1 MEVNNISQKMFE
13 KSDLEQINEVQ
24 KENDINK
31 KENKISNNGLN
42 EKGNKDNNH
51 KNMENIKNKINNKN
65 NEKEIG
71 NKRIN
76 NFINYTSSNAQH
88 NRYYSTNTSN
98 HYFRNFIKKSNYNK
112 NRDNSDENNEQKDS
126 DINNHFNENRPLSF
140 TSRYYYMNKGLD
152 YIVGN
157 SNINNIYNKGF
168 LDNKKSGYNYK
179 NYVKGK
185 RNNYVN
191 KNIFFKGY
199 LNEKR
204 NIQNINESNY
214 NNLKKRNDNQR
225 IIDNKIENFDEYQIL
240 KQSHSNYILM
250 NEILNL
256 DNIDKNILNIANNI
270 LDNFGYK
277 NKNDEKGLLLQYLI
291 K

>member
-13 KSDLEQINEVQ
+13 KGDLEQINEVQ

-51 KNMENIKNKINNKN
+51 KNMDNIKNKINNKN

-88 NRYYSTNTSN
+88 NRYYSINTSN

-152 YIVGN
+152 YILGN

-214 NNLKKRNDNQR
+214 NNLKKANDNQR
-225 IIDNKIENFDEYQIL
+225 IIDNKIENYDEYQIL